1 MTTNERLTQ
10 MEMDIRSVETII
22 ESMIEPGQPQEV
34 IHSMGQNALEY
45 TEKIMES
52 TEVLAR
58 NLGFIKSYLK
68 VDGYIDTETDTY
80 SDLVDFLNRNIKAAK
95 EIRKSME
102 GNLE

>member
-1 MTTNERLTQ
+1 
-10 MEMDIRSVETII
+10 MDIRSVETII
-22 ESMIEPGQPQEV
+22 ESIIEPGQPQEV
-34 IHSMGQNALEY
+34 IRSMGQNALEY

-68 VDGYIDTETDTY
+68 VDGYIDTETDTFK
-80 SDLVDFLNRNIKAAK
+80 DLIHFLNRNVKPAK
-95 EIRKSME
+95 ELRKQME